1 MRKSNY
7 DKYPST
13 SVNGSLWEGWDAI
26 LNQIKMDLPLQNGRH
41 VLVVECYQG
50 VHHKELLEQLALL
63 PVDER
68 VDTRDLFRS
77 EEEIEEMTRPFLTD
91 DRLFGRRS
99 SFSYADFLDNSKVEA
114 FRSRLKQLQ
123 GVVLVYGHGAAWV
136 ADQPDTLVYAD
147 MARWEIQLRSRRHEV
162 EGLGVRN
169 SEESPSLHY

>member
-68 VDTRDLFRS
+68 VDTRDLF
-77 EEEIEEMTRPFLTD
+77 
-91 DRLFGRRS
+91 G
-99 SFSYADFLDNSKVEA
+99 
-114 FRSRLKQLQ
+114 Q
-123 GVVLVYGHGAAWV
+123 GAAGEGG
-136 ADQPDTLVYAD
+136 DIKLNI
-147 MARWEIQLRSRRHEV
+147 ARGQFHPGRSAF
-162 EGLGVRN
+162 L
-169 SEESPSLHY
+169 SKP